1 MIDFHWATVV
11 DCVEYEHVK
20 VDADLWL
27 TDEHRIRFNSDV
39 EGRDILRAGFKNGV
53 LTLQATSYV
62 GVIPLNDNVVLR
74 VKPRV
79 PLASLTR
86 MVADTGHSLMPLSV
100 FRGYSGRGNADD
112 WAMDIYTKELL
123 KQLDELLDAGLWRS
137 YVRRAAE
144 GHFPTG
150 RIDFARSVQR
160 FVARGIDN
168 KVAYSWHERTVD
180 TPANRCI
187 KAALEHVHDYLARER
202 PQPRRGTRQ
211 QLSRLAGHLHAFAD
225 VSTDPDLQFM
235 EDPEVLGL
243 IPLPDHRSYY
253 GPTLDLCLIIL
264 REVGIALEL
273 GGSDVE
279 LSSLLIDTNQL
290 FERFVRVSLARL
302 AREQGWPVEVLDGN
316 TDGNVDLYDVPAHL
330 PSPLGHPMTALASV
344 DAGKV
349 QPDVVIRALDGT
361 FPLVAEVKNTVHGK
375 DAKADDVLPD
385 RGEIEQAVTYALRYG
400 LDFALLIHPW
410 IKGTKGLVY
419 VGRVQ
424 SIDVYDY
431 RLDLS
436 TVDGTDAALADLA
449 SSIAALAR
457 IAPDQVPTSA

>member
-27 TDEHRIRFNSDV
+27 TDQHRIRFNSDV

-86 MVADTGHSLMPLSV
+86 MVVDTGHDLLPLSV

-112 WAMDIYTKELL
+112 WAMDIYTEELL
-123 KQLDELLDAGLWRS
+123 KQLDGLLDAGLWRS
-137 YVRRAAE
+137 YVRREAE
-144 GHFPTG
+144 GHFPAG

-160 FVARGIDN
+160 FAARGIDN

-225 VSTDPDLQFM
+225 ASIDADLRFM

-243 IPLPDHRSYY
+243 VPLPDHRSYY
-253 GPTLDLCLIIL
+253 RPTLDLCLIIL

-279 LSSLLIDTNQL
+279 LSSLLIDTNKL
-290 FERFVRVSLARL
+290 FEKFVRVSLARL
-302 AREQGWPVEVLDGN
+302 A
-316 TDGNVDLYDVPAHL
+316 
-330 PSPLGHPMTALASV
+330 
-344 DAGKV
+344 
-349 QPDVVIRALDGT
+349 RALDGT

-375 DAKADDVLPD
+375 AAKADDVLPD

-410 IKGTKGLVY
+410 IKGSKGLVY

-436 TVDGTDAALADLA
+436 MVDGTDAALSDMA

-457 IAPDQVPTSA
+457 IAPNQVPTSA

>member
-1 MIDFHWATVV
+1 MDTHQVKVI

-20 VDADLWL
+20 VDTDLWL
-27 TDEHRIRFNSDV
+27 TDKHRTRFNSEID
-39 EGRDILRAGFKNGV
+39 GGNILRASFKKGE

-62 GVIPLNDNVVLR
+62 GVIPLNESVVFR

-86 MVADTGHSLMPLSV
+86 MVVDTGHDLLPLSV

-112 WAMDIYTKELL
+112 WAMDIYTEELL
-123 KQLDELLDAGLWRS
+123 KQLDELSDAGLWRS
-137 YVRRAAE
+137 YVRRDAE

-160 FVARGIDN
+160 FAARGIDN

-180 TPANRCI
+180 MPANRCI
-187 KAALEHVHDYLARER
+187 KAALECVHDYLSRQR
-202 PQPRRGTRQ
+202 SQPRRGTRL
-211 QLSRLAGHLHAFAD
+211 QLSRVAGHLHAFGD
-225 VSTDPDLQFM
+225 VSTDPDFRFM
-235 EDPEVLGL
+235 EDLGVLGL
-243 IPLPDHRSYY
+243 VPLPDHRSYY
-253 GPTLDLCLIIL
+253 RPTLDLCLIIL

-279 LSSLLIDTNQL
+279 LSSLLIDTNKL
-290 FERFVRVSLARL
+290 FEKFVRVSLARL
-302 AREQGWPVEVLDGN
+302 AREQAWSVEVLDGN
-316 TDGNVDLYDVPAHL
+316 TDGNVDLYDIPAHL

-344 DAGKV
+344 DAGKA

-375 DAKADDVLPD
+375 DAKAHDVLPD

-400 LDFALLIHPW
+400 LGFALLIHPW

-436 TVDGTDAALADLA
+436 TVDGTDAALADMA
-449 SSIAALAR
+449 STIAALAS
-457 IAPDQVPTSA
+457 ITLNQEPTSA